1 MHAVDITII
10 VLYFLLMIAVGW
22 TVAKMAARNP
32 ESYFLAGKSL
42 PWWMIGIAHG
52 SSGVDISG
60 TMWFVMVLF
69 VYGVKGVW
77 LLWVWPLFNVIFRMA
92 YLGTWVRRSNVLTGA
107 EWMYTRFGRNTG
119 SELAYLSIVVYAI
132 VSVVGFL
139 SMAYIGIGKFTAS
152 FIPLESLGIS
162 AAALPGRM
170 TPADFFA
177 IVIMLIAGIYCVVG
191 GMYSVVMNDMI
202 QFALI
207 LIAAVIIGVIAIT
220 TTSSQQILAAVPAGW
235 DQMFFGWRLD
245 LDWSNLIPK
254 LNDKLYNPVGAGGDG
269 YSIFGLFVL
278 MLFLKGVLVSMAGP
292 TPNYAI
298 QHVLS
303 TRSPREAAL
312 ENLMMAIASLAPR
325 FLLIAGIGTLGIV
338 YFGPE
343 LKAMGAGGK
352 VDFEQILPSVVNG
365 YLPIGAKGL
374 ILAGLL
380 AAFMST
386 FVSTVN
392 SGAAY
397 IVNDIYKRYIN
408 PHASPHRYVLLSYFC
423 SALIIAL
430 GIGFGFVTKSVHSIT
445 EVLVSVIVPAFV
457 IPNVIKWHWWR
468 FNGYGFFAGMAA
480 GTVSALVL
488 LFIGRPDY
496 MAMVGMEP
504 IRLHPVYVVFPTIMV
519 LSTIASVSVC
529 LLTRPEEDAV
539 LMRFYRTVRPWG
551 LWRPIYEKCRAEDPA
566 IQPNR
571 DFWRDWFNVLVGI
584 VWELAMVAAPIFLV
598 IQQPRKMWLCVAVFV
613 VTSTILKFTW
623 YDKLEPAEGTIPQPG
638 KVIDVA
644 PGPATS

>member
-1 MHAVDITII
+1 MHPLDIAI
-10 VLYFLLMIAVGW
+10 VVAYLLMMVAVGW
-22 TVAKMAARNP
+22 IVAKMAARNP

-52 SSGVDISG
+52 SSGLDISG

-77 LLWVWPLFNVIFRMA
+77 LLWVWPLFNVIFRMV

-119 SELAYLSIVVYAI
+119 SELAYVSIVVYAI

-152 FIPLESLGIS
+152 FIPFETLGIS
-162 AAALPGRM
+162 AASLPGDM
-170 TPADFFA
+170 APADFFA
-177 IVIMLIAGIYCVVG
+177 IVVMLVAGLYCVVG

-207 LIAAVIIGVIAIT
+207 VIAAVIIGVIAMNA
-220 TTSSQQILAAVPAGW
+220 TSARDILANVPAGW

-245 LDWSNLIPK
+245 LDWSNTIPR
-254 LNDKLYNPVGAGGDG
+254 LNDKLYNPISQGGDG

-325 FLLIAGIGTLGIV
+325 FLLIAGIGVLGIV

-343 LKAMGAGGK
+343 LREMGAGGK

-397 IVNDIYKRYIN
+397 IVNDIYKRYLD
-408 PHASPHRYVLLSYFC
+408 PKAPPRRYVILSYI
-423 SALIIAL
+423 SSIGIIAL
-430 GIGFGFVTKSVHSIT
+430 GIAFGFATKSVHSIT

-468 FNGYGFFAGMAA
+468 FNGYGFFAGMVA
-480 GTVSALVL
+480 GTLSALVL
-488 LFIGRPDY
+488 LFIGKPEY
-496 MAMVGMEP
+496 MAHLGMEP
-504 IRLHPVYVVFPTIMV
+504 IRLHPVYVTFPIIM
-519 LSTIASVSVC
+519 LLATIASVAVC

-551 LWRPIYEKCRAEDPA
+551 FWQPIYEKCLAEDPT

-571 DFWRDWFNVLVGI
+571 DFWRDWFNIIVGI

-598 IQQPRKMWLCVAVFV
+598 IQQYSRALLCGGVFAA
-613 VTSTILKFTW
+613 TSVILKFTW
-623 YDKLEPAEGTIPQPG
+623 YNNLEPEAKPAKTLDIL
-638 KVIDVA
+638 
-644 PGPATS
+644 PGPATD

>member
-1 MHAVDITII
+1 MFGV
-10 VLYFLLMIAVGW
+10 
-22 TVAKMAARNP
+22 
-32 ESYFLAGKSL
+32 
-42 PWWMIGIAHG
+42 AHG
-52 SSGVDISG
+52 SSGIDISG

-152 FIPLESLGIS
+152 FIPFEALGLS
-162 AAALPGRM
+162 AGSLPGGM

-177 IVIMLIAGIYCVVG
+177 IVIMLIAGLYCVVG

-207 LIAAVIIGVIAIT
+207 VIAAVIIGVIAMHAA
-220 TTSSQQILAAVPAGW
+220 SSQDILAAVPAGW

-245 LDWSNLIPK
+245 LDWSGLIPS
-254 LNDKLYNPVGAGGDG
+254 LNDKLYNPIGQGGDG

-278 MLFLKGVLVSMAGP
+278 MLLFKGVLVSMAGP

-303 TRSPREAAL
+303 TRNPREAAL

-325 FLLIAGIGTLGIV
+325 FLLIAGIGVLGIV

-343 LKAMGAGGK
+343 LRQMAAGGK
-352 VDFEQILPSVVNG
+352 VDFEQILPSVVNR

-397 IVNDIYKRYIN
+397 VVNDIYKRYLA
-408 PHASPHRYVLLSYFC
+408 PKATPRRYVILSYI
-423 SALIIAL
+423 SSIGIIAL
-430 GIGFGFVTKSVHSIT
+430 GIAFGFATKSVHSIT

-457 IPNVIKWHWWR
+457 T
-468 FNGYGFFAGMAA
+468 AGQR
-480 GTVSALVL
+480 TPS
-488 LFIGRPDY
+488 RP
-496 MAMVGMEP
+496 
-504 IRLHPVYVVFPTIMV
+504 R
-519 LSTIASVSVC
+519 
-529 LLTRPEEDAV
+529 TRPAV
-539 LMRFYRTVRPWG
+539 RS
-551 LWRPIYEKCRAEDPA
+551 
-566 IQPNR
+566 Q
-571 DFWRDWFNVLVGI
+571 
-584 VWELAMVAAPIFLV
+584 
-598 IQQPRKMWLCVAVFV
+598 
-613 VTSTILKFTW
+613 TIRGRSS
-623 YDKLEPAEGTIPQPG
+623 ANSSEG
-638 KVIDVA
+638 
-644 PGPATS
+644 

>member
-1 MHAVDITII
+1 MHPLDIAI
-10 VLYFLLMIAVGW
+10 VAAYLLLMVAVGW
-22 TVAKMAARNP
+22 VVAKMAAKNP

-52 SSGVDISG
+52 SSGLDISG

-77 LLWVWPLFNVIFRMA
+77 LLWVWPLFNVIFRMV
-92 YLGTWVRRSNVLTGA
+92 YLGAWVRRSNVLTGA

-119 SELAYLSIVVYAI
+119 SELAYVSIVVYAI

-152 FIPLESLGIS
+152 FIPFETLGIS
-162 AAALPGRM
+162 AASLPGNM

-177 IVIMLIAGIYCVVG
+177 IVIMLVGGLYSVVG
-191 GMYSVVMNDMI
+191 GMYSVVMNDVI
-202 QFALI
+202 QFFLI
-207 LIAAVIIGVIAIT
+207 AIAAVIIGAIAMHA
-220 TTSSQQILAAVPAGW
+220 TTSQDVLSAVPDGW

-245 LDWSNLIPK
+245 LDWSNHIPR
-254 LNDKLYNPVGAGGDG
+254 LNDKLYNPIGQGGDG

-298 QHVLS
+298 QHILS

-312 ENLMMAIASLAPR
+312 ENLMMAVASLAPR

-343 LKAMGAGGK
+343 LQAMGAGGK
-352 VDFEQILPSVVNG
+352 VDFEQILPDVVNR

-374 ILAGLL
+374 ILAALL

-386 FVSTVN
+386 FDSTVN

-397 IVNDIYKRYIN
+397 VVNDIYKRYLD
-408 PHASPHRYVLLSYFC
+408 PKAPARRYVILSYIC
-423 SALIIAL
+423 SVGIIAL
-430 GIGFGFVTKSVHSIT
+430 GIAFGFATKNIHSIT

-468 FNGYGFFAGMAA
+468 FNGYGFFAGMVA
-480 GTVSALVL
+480 GTLSALVL
-488 LFIGRPDY
+488 LFIGKPEY
-496 MAMVGMEP
+496 MAHLHLEP
-504 IRLHPVYVVFPTIMV
+504 IRLHPVYVTFPIIM
-519 LSTIASVSVC
+519 LLATIASVGVC

-539 LMRFYRTVRPWG
+539 LKKFYRTVRPWG
-551 LWRPIYEKCRAEDPA
+551 FWQPIYEKCLAEDLT

-571 DFWRDWFNVLVGI
+571 DFWRDWFNVIVGI

-598 IQQPRKMWLCVAVFV
+598 IQQYSKALLCGVVFA
-613 VTSTILKFTW
+613 VTSVVLKFTW
-623 YDKLEPAEGTIPQPG
+623 YDNLEPAARPA
-638 KVIDVA
+638 KALHVL
-644 PGPATS
+644 PGPAAS

>member
-1 MHAVDITII
+1 MHPLDIAI
-10 VLYFLLMIAVGW
+10 VVAYLLMMVAVGW
-22 TVAKMAARNP
+22 VVAKMAARNP

-52 SSGVDISG
+52 SSGLDISG

-77 LLWVWPLFNVIFRMA
+77 LLWVWPLFNVIFRMV

-119 SELAYLSIVVYAI
+119 TELAYLSMVVYAI

-152 FIPLESLGIS
+152 FIPFETLGIS
-162 AAALPGRM
+162 AASLPGKM
-170 TPADFFA
+170 SPADFFA
-177 IVIMLIAGIYCVVG
+177 VVVMLIAGLYCVVG
-191 GMYSVVMNDMI
+191 GMYSVVMNDLI

-207 LIAAVIIGVIAIT
+207 VIAAVIIGAIAMH
-220 TTSSQQILAAVPAGW
+220 TTSAQDILANVPAGW
-235 DQMFFGWRLD
+235 DRLFFGWRLD
-245 LDWSNLIPK
+245 LDWSNHVPK
-254 LNDKLYNPVGAGGDG
+254 LNDKLYNPIAQGGDG

-343 LKAMGAGGK
+343 LREMGAGGK
-352 VDFEQILPSVVNG
+352 VDFEQILPSVVNR

-397 IVNDIYKRYIN
+397 IVNDIYKRYLD
-408 PHASPHRYVLLSYFC
+408 PHGTPRRYVLLSYVC
-423 SALIIAL
+423 SIAIIAL
-430 GIGFGFVTKSVHSIT
+430 GIAFGFATKSVHSIT

-468 FNGYGFFAGMAA
+468 FNGYGFFAGMVA
-480 GTVSALVL
+480 GTLSALVL
-488 LFIGRPDY
+488 LFIGKPEY
-496 MAMVGMEP
+496 MSHLHLAP
-504 IRLHPVYVVFPTIMV
+504 IRLHPVYVTFPIIM
-519 LSTIASVSVC
+519 LLAAIASVVVC
-529 LLTRPEEDAV
+529 LLTKPEEDEV
-539 LMRFYRTVRPWG
+539 LKRFYRTVRPWG
-551 LWRPIYEKCRAEDPA
+551 FWQPILEKCQADDPTL
-566 IQPNR
+566 QPNR
-571 DFWRDWFNVLVGI
+571 DFWRDWFNVIVGI
-584 VWELAMVAAPIFLV
+584 IWELAMVAAPIFLV
-598 IQQPRKMWLCVAVFV
+598 IQQYTRALICGVVFV
-613 VTSTILKFTW
+613 VTSAILKFTW
-623 YDKLEPAEGTIPQPG
+623 YDNLEPAEKPAKALQIH
-638 KVIDVA
+638 
-644 PGPATS
+644 PGPATD